1 MRRVALFAPVKKLY
15 SFFRILIL
23 SYSNFLTPLR
33 STHAGIQD
41 LSSLRTIPLPSKIV
55 VKDQKHFTLRPGGAV
70 EIISPK
76 FLVNLELYP

>member
-41 LSSLRTIPLPSKIV
+41 LSSLRTIPIPSKI
-55 VKDQKHFTLRPGGAV
+55 
-70 EIISPK
+70 
-76 FLVNLELYP
+76 

>member
-1 MRRVALFAPVKKLY
+1 MLRMVLRRISASIP
-15 SFFRILIL
+15 
-23 SYSNFLTPLR
+23 
-33 STHAGIQD
+33 HAGIQD
-41 LSSLRTIPLPSKIV
+41 LSSLRKIPLPSKIV

>member
-1 MRRVALFAPVKKLY
+1 MQTPLCYAWCSAGF
-15 SFFRILIL
+15 
-23 SYSNFLTPLR
+23 PLR

>member
-1 MRRVALFAPVKKLY
+1 MQTPLCYAWCSAGF
-15 SFFRILIL
+15 
-23 SYSNFLTPLR
+23 PLR
-33 STHAGIQD
+33 SLTRGHHD

-55 VKDQKHFTLRPGGAV
+55 VKDQKHFTLRTGGAV